1 MRDLTMKTLLSIVLA
16 LLSICAGRE
25 GLAASAEEATKAEA
39 TVVLYGT
46 MSAPDLA
53 RLVQAF
59 EKRHPSIKVQS
70 FRANSE
76 RVLNRVM
83 TEART
88 GSYFADV
95 INLDGVNGWILK
107 DKGLLQSHKSAETEA
122 FPAQFR
128 DPEGFLPCCIYV
140 VTNVIGYNTQLV
152 EKKDAPR
159 SYADL
164 LEPKWTGKLGMDA
177 DEGEW
182 FAGLISVWGRERTVN
197 YFKAL
202 MKQRPSLHRGHTL
215 LAQLN
220 AAGEVPVAVNV
231 FGYRP
236 LEMQGQGAPI
246 DIVNADP
253 VMTRPWGLS
262 LARRAPH
269 PNAGRLLIDF
279 ALSVEGQK
287 LIAGY
292 GRTVVRPGVPQKFP
306 RLVEGVKLHPV
317 KPELGKDHAEISKL
331 YYSIVK

>member
-1 MRDLTMKTLLSIVLA
+1 MASFLLAVS
-16 LLSICAGRE
+16 LLCLVRG
-25 GLAASAEEATKAEA
+25 GLAANAEDAAKAEG

-59 EKRHPSIKVQS
+59 EKRYPSIKVQS

-95 INLDGVNGWILK
+95 VNLDGINGWVLK

-122 FPAQFR
+122 FPEQFR
-128 DPEGFLPCCIYV
+128 DPEGFLPCCVYV
-140 VTNVIGYNTQLV
+140 VTNVIGYNTSLV
-152 EKKDAPR
+152 GRKEAPR
-159 SYADL
+159 GYADL
-164 LEPKWTGKLGMDA
+164 LDPKWTGKLGMDS

-182 FAGLISVWGRERTVN
+182 FAGLMSVWGKEKTVN
-197 YFKAL
+197 YFTGL

-220 AAGEVPVAVNV
+220 AAGEFPVAVNV

-253 VMTRPWGLS
+253 VIARPWGLS

-287 LIAGY
+287 LVAGF

-317 KPELGKDHAEISKL
+317 KPELGKDLAEISKH